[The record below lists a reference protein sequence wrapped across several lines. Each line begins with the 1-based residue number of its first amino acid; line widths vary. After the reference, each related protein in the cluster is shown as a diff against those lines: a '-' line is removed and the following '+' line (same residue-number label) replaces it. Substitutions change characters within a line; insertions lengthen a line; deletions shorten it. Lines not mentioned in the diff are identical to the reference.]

1 MNIGIAMSM
10 HMHIIMLVCF
20 FMRISNP
27 FTYSQSS
34 FLPVTI
40 ALCMVKVNGYGRKK
54 ALLCKLTK
62 FGKWVWI
69 ILSVSMVRLRDLP
82 DGAAAQ
88 HGIPFIKHHRL
99 SRCQGTLRL
108 VCNGI
113 IIKKPWSLWQI

>member
-40 ALCMVKVNGYGRKK
+40 ALCMVKVNGCGRKK

-62 FGKWVWI
+62 FGKRVWI

-88 HGIPFIKHHRL
+88 HGLLQQRL
-99 SRCQGTLRL
+99 REQLLRQSHPL
-108 VCNGI
+108 VFSFHFL
-113 IIKKPWSLWQI
+113 P